1 MKEEKKEKKSV
12 LSPLFS
18 LSLFSSLLLQR
29 AFRGRRKPRKEISD
43 LLPRFMMSCIMLCHA
58 ICFNVERFEWMR
70 SISSFI
76 AWFSIRFKNF

>member
-1 MKEEKKEKKSV
+1 MKEEKKGKKV
-12 LSPLFS
+12 SPQSSLLFS
-18 LSLFSSLLLQR
+18 HSSLLLQR